1 MKITIETPAPGEEDE
16 IIVRCAALDDKLLHL
31 IYALRERQEYGI
43 TGYLEGKIV
52 KLSLKDIFYFEAVD
66 SRVFAYTSQGVY
78 EIRKKLYELESEY
91 SYTDFLRISKSA
103 IVNVSKISYLKPTLS
118 GRFEATLK
126 NNEKMIISRQYV
138 IDLKKKLGI

>member
-52 KLSLKDIFYFEAVD
+52 KLSLKDIFYFESVD